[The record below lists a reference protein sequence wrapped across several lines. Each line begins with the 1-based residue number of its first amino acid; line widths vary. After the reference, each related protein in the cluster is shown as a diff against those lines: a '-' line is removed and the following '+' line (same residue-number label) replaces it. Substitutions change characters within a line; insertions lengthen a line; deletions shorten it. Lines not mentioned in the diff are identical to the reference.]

1 MDESE
6 ALLAAGGLAAP
17 LLRMEVPEAEALVR
31 ERYGLAGAFTRFA
44 TEKDDT
50 FLVTPQSGRPI
61 VLKLSNP
68 QEDPADI
75 ALQTALLLHV
85 EASDPGLPVPR
96 IVPARDGSATFTIVD
111 RAGQTRIARALSYL
125 EGTPLDRLETT
136 PAERRALGAL
146 LGRLRHAMA
155 GFAHPHDERVI
166 AWDVKHLLRLRG
178 LTRHVPDARHRR
190 ALEQGLDRYEQLYER
205 IAALPR
211 QVVHNDCGRSN
222 VVADRA
228 SPAFVSGIIDFGDVV
243 RTAVAIDVATTLLN
257 QLSLVPADD
266 IFAHGRDVLEGYLS
280 TATLSAAEIAMVP
293 HLVMGRVIA
302 RALITTWRAGMMPDN
317 ATYILRNTGPG
328 WHQLDWFLARDID
341 DVSAIFMDLADTA
354 GAAPQ
359 QQSARPGGTR

>member
-1 MDESE
+1 MDDSE

-17 LLRMEVPEAEALVR
+17 LVRMEEAEAADVVR
-31 ERYGLAGAFTRFA
+31 ERYGLTGTFTRFA

-50 FLVTPQSGRPI
+50 FLVTPQAGRRI
-61 VLKLSNP
+61 VFKLSNP

-85 EASDPGLPVPR
+85 ETTDPGLPVPR
-96 IVPARDGSATFTIVD
+96 IVRARDGSATFAIVD

-136 PAERRALGAL
+136 PAERRMLGAL

-166 AWDVKHLLRLRG
+166 AWDVKHLPRLRG
-178 LTRHVPDARHRR
+178 LARHVAESTHRSAIER
-190 ALEQGLDRYEQLYER
+190 GLDRYGQLYDR

-222 VVADRA
+222 IVADRA
-228 SPAFVSGIIDFGDVV
+228 SPGFVSGIIDFGDVV

-257 QLSLVPADD
+257 QLSILPADD
-266 IFAHGRDVLEGYLS
+266 IFVHGRDVLGGYLS
-280 TATLSAAEIAMVP
+280 TAPLGAAELAMVP

-317 ATYILRNTGPG
+317 ATYILRNTRPG
-328 WHQLDWFLARDID
+328 WHQLDWFLARSVD
-341 DVSAIFMDLADTA
+341 DVSAIFMDLADPA
-354 GAAPQ
+354 EAAPHTQ
-359 QQSARPGGTR
+359 PVRPGDTP